1 MRVKTLN
8 FNSTQ
13 KPTCLQFIFTT
24 QQINFSLKL
33 KQKNAKNFDVNQ
45 LLSIFQKLPTIFDH
59 FSYYFRLRLRLHNK

>member
-1 MRVKTLN
+1 MKVKTLN

-33 KQKNAKNFDVNQ
+33 KQRNAKKNFDVNQ
-45 LLSIFQKLPTIFDH
+45 FLSIF
-59 FSYYFRLRLRLHNK
+59 